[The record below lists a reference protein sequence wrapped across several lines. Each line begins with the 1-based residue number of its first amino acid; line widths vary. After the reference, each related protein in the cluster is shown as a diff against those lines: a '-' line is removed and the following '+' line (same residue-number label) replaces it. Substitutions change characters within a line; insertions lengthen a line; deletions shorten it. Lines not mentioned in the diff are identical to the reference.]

1 MQLMVVMGAVL
12 LCATPLLM
20 PKGGWFALAVA
31 ATTGGIYLLRGKPLN
46 LGNSYLLGVR
56 VIPLML
62 ALTAIGAAVWQG
74 GGALQSSL
82 PLLLV
87 AGLLAIASAALG
99 HIKITAA
106 VAFGAFALTGMA
118 TGSWAAWQ
126 HIAQGA
132 RRASGFEPLHAILYG
147 NLSLTVGLICL
158 AGLAWA
164 WQCPRRYRWL
174 LVCGLGALGGLAASV
189 LSGTRGGWVALPLAG
204 LLFYRVYL
212 RSWSR
217 GWHVLVLASI
227 ATLALSLYALPQT
240 GVEQRVGQALEEG
253 QDYLEG
259 EAYGSVGVRLEL
271 YRTSLALIAE
281 QPLRG
286 YSLDEYRQA
295 LQVKLAEGDITKSVA
310 RHWHAHNDVLNAWV
324 RYGLLGAL
332 ATLLLY
338 GWPFAYFSSR
348 LLRASASQRPIVLA
362 GMLLPV
368 LFFDFGLTYA
378 FFAYPVVLGTYWLW
392 LMLLVCTYL
401 SLEPSGQRVSLH
413 SE

>member
-1 MQLMVVMGAVL
+1 MGVAL
-12 LCATPLLM
+12 LCAAPLLVHN
-20 PKGGWFALAVA
+20 GGWLALAVA
-31 ATTGGIYLLRGKPLN
+31 AVVG
-46 LGNSYLLGVR
+46 SAYLLGGKLFRPTNPALLGFRLV
-56 VIPLML
+56 PLLL
-62 ALTAIGAAVWQG
+62 ALTAMLASVWQ
-74 GGALQSSL
+74 GGALQSGL

-87 AGLLAIASAALG
+87 AGLLAVASAALG
-99 HIKITAA
+99 KINITAGL
-106 VAFGAFALTGMA
+106 AFGAFAFTGVA

-132 RRASGFEPLHAILYG
+132 RRAAGFEPLHAILYG
-147 NLSLTVGLICL
+147 NLSLSVGLICL

-164 WQCPRRYRWL
+164 WHCHQRYRWL
-174 LVCGLGALGGLAASV
+174 LLCGLGALGGLAASL

-212 RSWSR
+212 RAWSR
-217 GWHVLVLASI
+217 GWHALVLASI
-227 ATLALSLYALPQT
+227 AMMALSLYALPQT
-240 GVEQRVGQALEEG
+240 GVEKRVDQAVEEG
-253 QDYLEG
+253 QSYLAG

-271 YRTSLALIAE
+271 YRTGLALIAE

-295 LQVKLAEGDITKSVA
+295 LQTKLAEGDISKSVA

-324 RYGLLGAL
+324 RYGVLGML

-338 GWPFAYFSSR
+338 GWPFAYFFSR
-348 LLRASASQRPIVLA
+348 LLHAQPAQRPVVLA

-401 SLEPSGQRVSLH
+401 SLEPSKQRVSPH
-413 SE
+413 SA